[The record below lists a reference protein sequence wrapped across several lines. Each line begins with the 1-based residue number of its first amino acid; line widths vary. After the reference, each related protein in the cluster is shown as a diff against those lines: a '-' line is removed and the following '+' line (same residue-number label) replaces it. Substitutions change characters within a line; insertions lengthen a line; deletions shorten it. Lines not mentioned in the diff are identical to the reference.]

1 MFAEPANAGGTARAG
16 PAPIVEATANAAIA
30 QAQRSP
36 ARPRTRAHPLSCD
49 AKRTTALLLPL
60 EETRLGQNRRLAN
73 EGVR

>member
-1 MFAEPANAGGTARAG
+1 MFAEPANAGGTARTG
-16 PAPIVEATANAAIA
+16 PAPIVDATANAAIA

-73 EGVR
+73 GGVR